1 MELHVL
7 GATDDDKLWHAIRK
21 TSTSWPQ
28 KFKDVTTLTH
38 SSEGEKFRAVAAA
51 TDGQEL
57 HVLAATH
64 GGTLLHTIRKPSE
77 WNALQDVDKAVAGE
91 LGVTV
96 DAACATDVS
105 RDLHVLVVTNDGK
118 LWHTIRAANT
128 TWPQKFTDVTTL
140 LPREPSSPSGK
151 FRAVAAA
158 TTGQELHV
166 VAATREGTLLHT
178 TRKPGEAEFK
188 WDPFRDVEQS
198 AGERGRFA
206 ALATAGSP

>member
-7 GATDDDKLWHAIRK
+7 GATDDDTLWHAIRR
-21 TSTSWPQ
+21 TSTTWPQ

-38 SSEGEKFRAVAAA
+38 SSAGEKFRAVAAA
-51 TDGQEL
+51 TTGQEL
-57 HVLAATH
+57 HVLAATR

-77 WNALQDVDKAVAGE
+77 WNAFQSVEHAAGE
-91 LGVTV
+91 VGVTV

-140 LPREPSSPSGK
+140 LPKEPSSPGGP
-151 FRAVAAA
+151 FHAVAAA

-166 VAATREGTLLHT
+166 LAATRGGTLLHT
-178 TRKPGEAEFK
+178 TRKPSGAEFK

-198 AGERGRFA
+198 AGEPGRFA